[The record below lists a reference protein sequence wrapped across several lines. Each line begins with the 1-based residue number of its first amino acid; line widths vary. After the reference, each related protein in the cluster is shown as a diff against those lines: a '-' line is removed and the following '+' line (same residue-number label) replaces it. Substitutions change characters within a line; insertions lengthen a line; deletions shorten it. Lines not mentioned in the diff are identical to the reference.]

1 MDELT
6 TKTQQLAELDT
17 IILLLLSSLTFI
29 SQYSEYSIIWYQSN
43 NWDNMFVITSINN
56 VSIHNSIY
64 K

>member
-29 SQYSEYSIIWYQSN
+29 SQYSKYSIIWYQSN

>member
-29 SQYSEYSIIWYQSN
+29 SQYSEYSII
-43 NWDNMFVITSINN
+43 
-56 VSIHNSIY
+56 
-64 K
+64 